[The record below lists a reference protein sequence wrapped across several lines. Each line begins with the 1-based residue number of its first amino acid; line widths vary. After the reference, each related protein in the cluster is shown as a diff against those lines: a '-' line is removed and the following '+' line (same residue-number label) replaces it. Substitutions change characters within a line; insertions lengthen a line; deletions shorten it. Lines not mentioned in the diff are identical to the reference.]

1 MPDNRNE
8 YEIINKVV
16 SIVNINLKKVTY
28 YIRSE
33 YKFV

>member
-16 SIVNINLKKVTY
+16 IIVNINLKKVTY
-28 YIRSE
+28 YIRTK
-33 YKFV
+33 YKSV